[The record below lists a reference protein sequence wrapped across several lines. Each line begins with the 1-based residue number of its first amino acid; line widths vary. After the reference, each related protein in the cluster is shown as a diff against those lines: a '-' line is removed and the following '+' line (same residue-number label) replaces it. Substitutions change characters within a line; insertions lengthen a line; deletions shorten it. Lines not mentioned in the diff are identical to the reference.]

1 MFARTTLAI
10 LAVLTLA
17 TPSSLAAHEGHG
29 LEFTLAGMLHWLLEP
44 THLLGTLLV
53 LVASVVAG
61 LMLRRRR
68 SAPERV
74 EP

>member
-1 MFARTTLAI
+1 MFARTKLAI
-10 LAVLTLA
+10 LGVLTA
-17 TPSSLAAHEGHG
+17 GTPTALAAHEGHG

-44 THLLGTLLV
+44 THLLGTVLV
-53 LVASVVAG
+53 LLASVVAG
-61 LMLRRRR
+61 LTLRRRR